1 MLIHYIQYGGTH
13 SSCFEIIKLRK
24 TDKATLRSHCSMLNV
39 DSSLSNWTLLTAMLH
54 EARIPSSSL
63 SNRALPIAWT
73 AVKRD
78 PDRGV
83 RNARFG
89 TANGVERVK
98 GELTA
103 SHPRRNTSTNDRTV
117 EDSRSSPLSP
127 RERLFP
133 PREPFARPDVYL
145 RAIVESWRTPG
156 WKLLAAT

>member
-1 MLIHYIQYGGTH
+1 MLIHMYGGTY
-13 SSCFEIIKLRK
+13 SCESCLEIIKLRK

-54 EARIPSSSL
+54 EAKIPSSSL

-103 SHPRRNTSTNDRTV
+103 SHPRRNTSTNDR
-117 EDSRSSPLSP
+117 
-127 RERLFP
+127 
-133 PREPFARPDVYL
+133 
-145 RAIVESWRTPG
+145 G
-156 WKLLAAT
+156 